1 MAKNMTGSIGQIQ
14 GPFSPNEDV
23 ATIIG
28 KKEYGEDEY
37 GRTITSFYAKIGITI
52 NEKDSMIFK
61 THDIPAAFIPEIFSS
76 LEDLEMAY
84 PWGYLPKEGEAA
96 YKEGWIAV
104 VQAEDSEEKK
114 YYVCDYSIKKYQEG
128 TGREIKE
135 WYEISEEE
143 ALANFNFNYKSFPV
157 HINRGYSSTGEEAL
171 IWMGWSDMYESDE
184 TPIKLHNM
192 YFPKGAPASVL
203 IDYVIME
210 D

>member
-52 NEKDSMIFK
+52 GEKDSMMFK
-61 THDIPAAFIPEIFSS
+61 THDIPAGFIPEIFSS
-76 LEDLEMAY
+76 LEDLRIAY
-84 PWGYLPKEGEAA
+84 PYGYLPKEKELA
-96 YKEGWIAV
+96 YKQGWIAT
-104 VQAEDSEEKK
+104 VQANENAEKE
-114 YYVCDYSIKKYQEG
+114 YYVCNYGSNSK
-128 TGREIKE
+128 IKE
-135 WYEISEEE
+135 WYKITEQE
-143 ALANFNFNYKSFPV
+143 ALANFNFEYKSFPI
-157 HINRGYSSTGEEAL
+157 HINRGYSSTGEEAI
-171 IWMGWSDMYESDE
+171 IWMGWSDTYESDE
-184 TPIKLHNM
+184 TPIKIHNI